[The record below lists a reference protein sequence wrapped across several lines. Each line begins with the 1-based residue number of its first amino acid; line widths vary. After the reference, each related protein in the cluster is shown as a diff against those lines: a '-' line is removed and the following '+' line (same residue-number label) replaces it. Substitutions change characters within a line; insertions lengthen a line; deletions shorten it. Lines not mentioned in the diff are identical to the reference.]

1 MMIVLKLYM
10 IASLVTLILFFVD
23 KEQAKNNAW
32 RISEKHLHLSE
43 LLGGWPGA
51 YLAMHL
57 FKHKRQKSTY
67 LTTYYLIVA
76 LHLLTWFLIWYL

>member
-1 MMIVLKLYM
+1 M
-10 IASLVTLILFFVD
+10 IASLVSLILFYVD

-57 FKHKRQKSTY
+57 FRHKRQKPTY
-67 LTTYYLIVA
+67 LTTYYLIVG
-76 LHLLTWFLIWYL
+76 LHLFTWFLIWYL